1 MTAAIYA
8 RQSIEKPDS
17 VSIEAQIERCKN
29 VCALNGWDYV
39 VYSDT
44 GFSGK
49 NIDRPNFKKLLDD
62 IRSGSIKA
70 LVSYKLDRISRSIA
84 DFASLL
90 QLFEKYGVQYISCTE
105 QFDTS
110 SPVGRAMIYIVMVF
124 AQLERETI
132 TQRVTDN
139 YRFRASKGLFMGG
152 TAPIGYIPKH
162 IEIEGRRAS
171 ILEID
176 NTRAQT
182 VKNIFALYQ
191 SGLNTH
197 SIAKRLNADGTA
209 TSKDRLFTPNGVLRI
224 LRNITYCSSSP
235 ELYDYLKS
243 KGYEILCSPD
253 RFDGKNGM
261 CCYFKSSGG
270 KRCETLKNQLVTVGR
285 HKPIIPADQWIDV
298 QRKIDK
304 TGVSQAKAK
313 PSARAFLAGLLKCS
327 CCGHSIG
334 LKYTKKKSGKYAY
347 YYCRTRLTLGT
358 EKCSNDL
365 WINKNII
372 EPRIETFLLI
382 HAKELF
388 KNNDIIKIAAPAEDT
403 RISKL
408 KAEYFACKDSI
419 RNLIGK
425 LGKGNE
431 VIDRHINDYILEL
444 DAKCRRIEAEILR
457 IQKSEKAKNGGAIS
471 GKALNIPQIFSKASV
486 EDKRL
491 AARSLIKQI
500 TINRSG
506 EIQIE
511 WRV

>member
-17 VSIEAQIERCKN
+17 VSIEAQIERCKK
-29 VCALNGWDYV
+29 VCELNGWDYI

-49 NIDRPNFKKLLDD
+49 NIDRPNFKKLLND
-62 IRSGSIKA
+62 IRSGKIKA
-70 LVSYKLDRISRSIA
+70 LISYKLDRISRSIA

-152 TAPIGYIPKH
+152 SAPLGYIPKQ
-162 IEIEGRRAS
+162 IEIEGHRAS
-171 ILEID
+171 VLEID
-176 NTRAQT
+176 GSCAQI
-182 VKNIFALYQ
+182 VKKIFTLYQ

-197 SIAKRLNADGTA
+197 SIAKRLNEEGIR
-209 TSKDRLFTPNGVLRI
+209 TSKNKLYTPNAVLRI

-235 ELYDYLKS
+235 ELYDYLKA
-243 KGYEILCSPD
+243 KGYEILCSPE

-270 KRCETLKNQLVTVGR
+270 KKSETLKNQLITVGR
-285 HKPIIPADQWIDV
+285 HKPIIPAKQWIEV
-298 QRKIDK
+298 QRKIDRA
-304 TGVSQAKAK
+304 GVSPAKAK
-313 PSARAFLAGLLKCS
+313 PSARAFLAGLMKCS
-327 CCGHSIG
+327 CCGRSIG
-334 LKYTKKKSGKYAY
+334 LKCTKKKSGEYAY
-347 YYCRTRLTLGT
+347 YYCRTRLTMGAG
-358 EKCSNDL
+358 KCSNDL
-365 WINKNII
+365 WINKNVI

-388 KNNDIIKIAAPAEDT
+388 KNNNSIEIAQPAENT

-408 KAEYFACKDSI
+408 KAEYFSCKDSI

-425 LGKGNE
+425 LGENN
-431 VIDRHINDYILEL
+431 VVDRHINDYILEL
-444 DAKCRRIEAEILR
+444 DAKCRRIEAEIQR
-457 IQKSEKAKNGGAIS
+457 IQKSEKRAKSGETS
-471 GKALNIPQIFSKASV
+471 GKAYNIPQIFSKASV
-486 EDKRL
+486 EDRRL

-500 TINRSG
+500 TISRSG
-506 EIQIE
+506 DIQIE